1 MREIC
6 EQSEDYANIGME
18 LIRNEKKLNWMLEMG
33 ISVGFM
39 SSNKA
44 KISNGRTIFGQCERV
59 QDKYKAF
66 IPYDFLITVYEP
78 NVIEFTTEQIK
89 ILLYHELLHCGINMN
104 AETTY
109 KVNPHDIEEFEDI
122 IERYGTKWSDIHG

>member
-18 LIRNEKKLNWMLEMG
+18 LIRNEKNLNWMLEMG

-44 KISNGRTIFGQCERV
+44 KISNGRVIYGQCERV

-66 IPYDFLITVYEP
+66 IPYDFLITIYEP
-78 NVIEFTTEQIK
+78 NVIEFTADQIK

-109 KVNPHDIEEFEDI
+109 KVKPHDIEEFEDI
-122 IERYGTKWSDIHG
+122 IERYGMHWSDIHG